1 MPHASVTIV
10 DETGT
15 LYNIVELKL
24 LMTNENVSTIVRTS
38 RKSQPSTMTTTRERD
53 RILDHKTTTTQIFNT
68 TPTLHKDL
76 VIAIASRTIKTKI
89 STIRIIITTRVTLIK
104 GKISKLDK
112 ITITFPQGRITTP
125 ILSITE
131 ISLRTILMLSLTMCN
146 SLMTTLKR

>member
-24 LMTNENVSTIVRTS
+24 SMTNENVSTIVRTS
-38 RKSQPSTMTTTRERD
+38 RKSQPSPMTTTKERD
-53 RILDHKTTTTQIFNT
+53 RILDHKTTTTQILNT
-68 TPTLHKDL
+68 IPILHKYM
-76 VIAIASRTIKTKI
+76 VTAIVSRAIETNI
-89 STIRIIITTRVTLIK
+89 SAIRILTTRVTLIK
-104 GKISKLDK
+104 GRISELDK
-112 ITITFPQGRITTP
+112 TTTTFPQGRITTP

-131 ISLRTILMLSLTMCN
+131 ISLRTILTPSLTLCN

>member
-15 LYNIVELKL
+15 LYNIAEIKL
-24 LMTNENVSTIVRTS
+24 LMTNENVSTIVRTN
-38 RKSQPSTMTTTRERD
+38 RKSQLSPMTTTRERD
-53 RILDHKTTTTQIFNT
+53 RILDHKTTTTQILNT
-68 TPTLHKDL
+68 IPTLHKDL
-76 VIAIASRTIKTKI
+76 VIAIVSRTIETKI

-104 GKISKLDK
+104 GKISELDK

-131 ISLRTILMLSLTMCN
+131 ISLKTILMLSLTMCN
-146 SLMTTLKR
+146 SLMTILKR